1 MKSTEAELINLIR
14 QSDNPIKAIE
24 TATKVI
30 LGFLAQPESSPT
42 QEPACPQE
50 LD

>member
-1 MKSTEAELINLIR
+1 MNTKETELLSLIR
-14 QSDNPIKAIE
+14 QADDPAKAIL
-24 TATKVI
+24 TAIKVI
-30 LGFLAQPESSPT
+30 ADFLAQPESSPT

>member
-1 MKSTEAELINLIR
+1 MNTKETELISLIR

-30 LGFLAQPESSPT
+30 LGFLVPLESSQQPS
-42 QEPACPQE
+42 PACPQAH
-50 LD
+50 D

>member
-30 LGFLAQPESSPT
+30 ADFLAQPESSPT
-42 QEPACPQE
+42 QEPACPQAH
-50 LD
+50 D

>member
-1 MKSTEAELINLIR
+1 MNTKETELLSLIR

-30 LGFLAQPESSPT
+30 LGFLAQPESSPI

>member
-14 QSDNPIKAIE
+14 QTDNPIKAIE

-30 LGFLAQPESSPT
+30 LGFLVPLESSQQPS
-42 QEPACPQE
+42 PACPQAH
-50 LD
+50 D